1 MEMSLKTQTAA
12 AKTPDHVAPSVWPV
26 WIAGAAVVL
35 FGLFLRLTALTRAP
49 LYIDSIFHINRAHL
63 VLEGNFFVGMNNQ
76 KWLYT
81 VVLAA
86 LNPTGPEAVWVARAI
101 SALSA
106 TVTIAAG
113 IAIGSWLGFVVG
125 GRRVAWKI
133 GLLSGLVYAV
143 LPMAVFHERQGL
155 VDPMMT
161 AFASL
166 VVVITIWQS
175 RRPRPWLIV
184 PLAIAL
190 AGVPLTKF
198 LGLPFLGIPIAGAVL
213 LPRDGQTR
221 RRALIYSIVSI
232 VAASV
237 VVGVIYWLGSQSGT
251 NPQTTHRA
259 STDSILLF
267 SIRSPATQQLLA
279 DNFRYAVE
287 ALTSYVG
294 VAILVLAAL
303 VQVWIIAG
311 VAWREALYVSVPGIA
326 FMAIPVLVRQVTGR
340 GYMPPRYLL
349 PNAMPLVVLAIFSLV
364 VLLDRLRGLRSA
376 TSRLI
381 LALVVVEILIPAA
394 RFDAITIRTPVET
407 PFTSVD
413 ELQYLENY
421 DWAGTRQ
428 LADYLLG
435 VWEDGGREPLT
446 ILGHGNDLG
455 AVKAYMG
462 PRTGDFMLLVDTD
475 DDWYAFIS
483 DGLAGGRPVYLFYRE
498 DAAWRW
504 RNPDGAQM
512 EPIGVYSLQH
522 LFQITG
528 AKGRLAGEVFE
539 REAGDP
545 ASMDEDYDA
554 LAGALAADPTER
566 IVLVFPPSHAP
577 DLAARIDLPV
587 LPLEVDHWP
596 LTPEGVEAAISAL
609 DLGTDQPVDLVI
621 ANEAAVDAEGVVA
634 AAFQRRFDFTGEEE
648 WYGVFHQRR
657 FVTGPNR

>member
-1 MEMSLKTQTAA
+1 MSLKPQIVA
-12 AKTPDHVAPSVWPV
+12 AKTPDGATPSVWPV

-35 FGLFLRLTALTRAP
+35 FGLFLRLVALTRAP
-49 LYIDSIFHINRAHL
+49 LYIDSMFHINRAHL
-63 VLEGNFFVGMNNQ
+63 VLEGDFFIGMENQ

-86 LNPTGPEAVWVARAI
+86 LDPTGPEAVWVARAI

-113 IAIGSWLGFVVG
+113 IAIGSWLGFAVG
-125 GRRVAWKI
+125 GRRLAWKI

-155 VDPMMT
+155 VDPLMT

-166 VVVITIWQS
+166 VVVVTIWQS
-175 RRPRPWLIV
+175 RRPRGWLIA
-184 PLAIAL
+184 PLAVAL

-198 LGLPFLGIPIAGAVL
+198 LGLPFLGIPIAGAIL
-213 LPRDGQTR
+213 LPRDGRTR
-221 RRALIYSIVSI
+221 RRALIYSGISI

-237 VVGVIYWLGSQSGT
+237 VVGVLYWLGGRSGT
-251 NPQTTHRA
+251 DPQVTHRA

-267 SIRSPATQQLLA
+267 SLGSPLTQQLLA
-279 DNFRYAVE
+279 DNLRYAVE
-287 ALTSYVG
+287 ALSAYVG
-294 VAILVLAAL
+294 FAILVLAAL

-349 PNAMPLVVLAIFSLV
+349 PNAMPLVVLAIFSLI
-364 VLLDRLRGLRSA
+364 VLLDRLRGLRPA

-381 LALVVVEILIPAA
+381 LGLVVVEILIPAA
-394 RFDAITIRTPVET
+394 NFDAITIRTPVET

-421 DWAGTRQ
+421 DWMGTRQ
-428 LADYLLG
+428 VANLLLDA
-435 VWEDGGREPLT
+435 WEKGGRQPLT
-446 ILGHGNDLG
+446 VMGWGNDLG

-462 PRTGDFMLLVDTD
+462 PRTGDFMILYTID
-475 DDWYAFIS
+475 DAWYDFVAN
-483 DGLAGGRPVYLFYRE
+483 GLAGGGPVYLFYDTDR
-498 DAAWRW
+498 DPVWRH
-504 RNPDGAQM
+504 PDGAQM
-512 EPIGVYSLQH
+512 EPLGVYGIQH

-528 AKGRLAGEVFE
+528 ADGRLAAEVFE

-545 ASMDEDYDA
+545 SFMGEDYDL

-566 IVLVFPPSHAP
+566 TVLVFPPSHAP

-609 DLGTDQPVDLVI
+609 DLGGDHPVDLII
-621 ANEAAVDAEGVVA
+621 ANEQMVDAEQVVA